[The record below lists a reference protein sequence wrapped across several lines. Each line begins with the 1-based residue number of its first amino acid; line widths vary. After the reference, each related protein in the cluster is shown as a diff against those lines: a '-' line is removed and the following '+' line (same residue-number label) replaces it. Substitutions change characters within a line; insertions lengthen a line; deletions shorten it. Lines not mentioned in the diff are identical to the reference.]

1 MSEINTTIRIL
12 AIDDDVVDQKVLERA
27 LKKSN
32 LSYDLDISSNVEMAN
47 EYMITK
53 SYDCIL
59 VDYMLPGTNGLEFM
73 EDLKSKNLKY
83 EYALIMLTGEGTET
97 VAVSAMK
104 AGAHDYLI
112 KNNLDGKILEITIF
126 NAVNNIKMKREL
138 QKAKE
143 QLEELAFYD
152 SLTGLVNRHV
162 FEDRLMQQIELG
174 KREERNFFVAIMD
187 LNGFKGINDNFGHQ
201 AGDLILKII
210 SERMISCVREADT
223 LARYGGD
230 EFALI
235 MSINPH
241 SETGFQRAAAVIAAK
256 IQNVV
261 CQPIKY
267 KDEYLTVGISIGF
280 SLYGLHGTDKVTLL
294 KSADEAMYV
303 SKKNCID
310 FYIETDGLQD
320 NEEVILK

>member
-1 MSEINTTIRIL
+1 MSDNNTIIKIL
-12 AIDDDVVDQKVLERA
+12 AIDDDVVDQKVLKRA
-27 LKKSN
+27 LKKSS
-32 LSYDLDISSNVEMAN
+32 LRYDLDIACNVEMAN
-47 EYMITK
+47 EYMLTMP
-53 SYDCIL
+53 YDCIL

-73 EDLKSKNLKY
+73 ESLKSKNLKH
-83 EYALIMLTGEGTET
+83 EYALIMLTGEGTES

-112 KNNLDGKILEITIF
+112 KNDLDVKILEITIF

-174 KREERNFFVAIMD
+174 KREERNFLVAIMD

-210 SERMISCVREADT
+210 SERMVSCVREADT
-223 LARYGGD
+223 VARYGGD

-241 SETGFQRAAAVIAAK
+241 SETGFQRAAAVIAGK
-256 IQNVV
+256 IQNVI

-294 KSADEAMYV
+294 KTADEAMYI
-303 SKKNCID
+303 SKKDCID

-320 NEEVILK
+320 NDEPTIE